1 VQRRILSFITISIV
15 LFSSFNWSC
24 SKLDTTN
31 IGSDQLPAVDNVHTF
46 DTTLTVNTTQVLYN
60 DTSVVGK
67 TSDMPVGIITNDPLF
82 GKTNADIFFQ
92 LKPNFFPYYFGNP
105 KDTLIGLDSIVLCIK
120 YKGFWG
126 DTNQVV
132 NLEVR
137 ETADKMFNDS
147 AYVLHN
153 ITYRPTGMG
162 SIIGTA
168 NVDPKQMINYVKY
181 NNGRDSVNNQIR
193 IKLFPV
199 WATTLFNRD
208 SIANNPVNNAFYSD
222 SIFRSFYNGIAL
234 IAKTGN
240 GLIYVSLSDTS
251 TKLEINYRRKNGTV
265 DTVYSSFRF
274 NSDLGLSGT
283 LAPSSLAVNVV
294 RNRTGSPSTSPASNE
309 LYLQTSPGAY
319 INLNIPGLLGF
330 PNCVIHRAEIIAEQ
344 IPTNPV
350 YDGLFS
356 APSFLYLDLKDT
368 TPGNNWKPLYY
379 DLSPNVVYD
388 PDYKSGSPYFPGQID
403 FSYYGGYRREQV
415 KAGNTIKFYNINV
428 SRYVQHLVT
437 SHRPNYQMRLYAPY
451 NLSYPQ
457 YSTSYIP
464 FQNNLA
470 FGRVKLGSGTNTD
483 HQLRLHIIYS
493 KL

>member
-1 VQRRILSFITISIV
+1 
-15 LFSSFNWSC
+15 
-24 SKLDTTN
+24 
-31 IGSDQLPAVDNVHTF
+31 
-46 DTTLTVNTTQVLYN
+46 
-60 DTSVVGK
+60 
-67 TSDMPVGIITNDPLF
+67 M
-82 GKTNADIFFQ
+82 
-92 LKPNFFPYYFGNP
+92 
-105 KDTLIGLDSIVLCIK
+105 
-120 YKGFWG
+120 
-126 DTNQVV
+126 
-132 NLEVR
+132 
-137 ETADKMFNDS
+137 
-147 AYVLHN
+147 
-153 ITYRPTGMG
+153 
-162 SIIGTA
+162 
-168 NVDPKQMINYVKY
+168 
-181 NNGRDSVNNQIR
+181 
-193 IKLFPV
+193 
-199 WATTLFNRD
+199 
-208 SIANNPVNNAFYSD
+208 ANNPVNNAFYSD

-319 INLNIPGLLGF
+319 INLSIPGLLGF

-344 IPTNPV
+344 IPVDPV

-368 TPGNNWKPLYY
+368 TPANNWKPIYY

-403 FSYYGGYRREQV
+403 YSYYGGYRREQV

-437 SHRPNYQMRLYAPY
+437 NHLPNYQMRLYAPY

-464 FQNNLA
+464 YQNNLA

-483 HQLRLHIIYS
+483 HKLRLHIIYS